1 MANDRG
7 TSSIPQKDTDNAA
20 PADSD
25 SEAEDVFHDARF
37 PADEEAVSYVAPPP
51 PPNHSFIKQLEK
63 QAHTKYYDSDCWKSL
78 KR

>member
-37 PADEEAVSYVAPPP
+37 PADEEAVSYLAPPTH
-51 PPNHSFIKQLEK
+51 HSFIKQLDRE
-63 QAHTKYYDSDCWKSL
+63 AHTNYYDSDCWKSL
-78 KR
+78 K